1 MVSGKR
7 LNGSMGRSEW
17 RPVFVHMAEVRA
29 AEERQ
34 VGVNPDTW
42 AWQPPC
48 AQSPGH
54 QLLLAALPCD
64 FSQSMTSLCPHSHPQ
79 SFPKPV
85 PALPGCTSILLWSV
99 VQEDGRLRGGA
110 GAGEPF
116 LQDSG
121 TGKVG
126 AERRGHTSLEIPESL
141 LRFPPQRLHPRHWAE
156 WENWRA
162 ELGKLCALSI
172 MDSIPQTSAAGTQDQ
187 RTRMNTIHSL
197 LEGGNLLR
205 FLSLKEALRSGHS
218 WTLK

>member
-1 MVSGKR
+1 M
-7 LNGSMGRSEW
+7 
-17 RPVFVHMAEVRA
+17 HMAEVRA

-110 GAGEPF
+110 GAGEPS

-121 TGKVG
+121 TVG
-126 AERRGHTSLEIPESL
+126 QEKWELSGEVIP
-141 LRFPPQRLHPRHWAE
+141 H
-156 WENWRA
+156 
-162 ELGKLCALSI
+162 
-172 MDSIPQTSAAGTQDQ
+172 
-187 RTRMNTIHSL
+187 
-197 LEGGNLLR
+197 
-205 FLSLKEALRSGHS
+205 
-218 WTLK
+218 